1 MTDRYLANENF
12 PAAIV
17 GTLRAAGGIGSRLLR
32 VSFCSAWVDCRRK
45 GYLPF

>member
-17 GTLRAAGGIGSRLLR
+17 RTLRAAGNDVLYAGRL
-32 VSFCSAWVDCRRK
+32 
-45 GYLPF
+45 